1 MECACCGRAT
11 CDWNFEI
18 SFSVSGRESPH
29 FEYFLQNSYP
39 QVSKERPCSLHS
51 PSCMCNKI
59 VLPLNGDVIPSH
71 HSQVNS
77 GQAII
82 L

>member
-11 CDWNFEI
+11 CDWNFGI

-39 QVSKERPCSLHS
+39 QVTKERPARFLSYFEKIF
-51 PSCMCNKI
+51 NKTSI
-59 VLPLNGDVIPSH
+59 T
-71 HSQVNS
+71 
-77 GQAII
+77 
-82 L
+82 